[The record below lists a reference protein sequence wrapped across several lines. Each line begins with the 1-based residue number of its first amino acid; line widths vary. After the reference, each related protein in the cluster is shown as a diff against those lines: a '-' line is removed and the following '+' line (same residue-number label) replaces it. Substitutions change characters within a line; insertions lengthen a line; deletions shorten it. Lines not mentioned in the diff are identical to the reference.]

1 MRLFVSELTCCLL
14 NVYLG
19 DYSFKGEQA
28 EAILARLLL
37 VRVILVLRQIRLERM
52 R

>member
-14 NVYLG
+14 NVYKG
-19 DYSFKGEQA
+19 DYGFKDEQA
-28 EAILARLLL
+28 QAILARLLL